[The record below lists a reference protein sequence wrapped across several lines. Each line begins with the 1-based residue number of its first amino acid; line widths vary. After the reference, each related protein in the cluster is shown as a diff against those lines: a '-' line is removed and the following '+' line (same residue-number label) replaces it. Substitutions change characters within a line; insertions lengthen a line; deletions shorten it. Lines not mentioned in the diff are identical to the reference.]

1 MAVIGFGALVYA
13 STGTLF
19 FVSLANAFED
29 DDRDLGPDILTKLGV
44 VRATELSETSGIARS
59 HLYSDA
65 LWCHNDSGHSPT
77 LYLVQF
83 DGTVLAKSRVSKAQN
98 ADWEDIGSFLINGTP
113 YLIVGDVG
121 DNRGRRQN
129 IAFYLMKEPT
139 IELVKGKVVEQ
150 PIETMQKIVAVY
162 EDGPRNC
169 EAIGVSTASRELF
182 LIEKK
187 PLGGSQQPPG
197 IYRLDLAPFFGG
209 QRSGPKKG
217 FSKIRR
223 VADLPVRNVTGM
235 AFSDDSQKVIIRDY
249 LAAHLMVRRAGEN
262 WPERFQRGQAKLVS
276 LPIERQGESI
286 CFESAGNAVITTSE
300 FLTQPI
306 WKVQV
311 EDPSEKD
318 PSEKDPSEKD
328 PSEKDLE
335 GSGRQ

>member
-19 FVSLANAFED
+19 FVSLADAFEG

-44 VRATELSETSGIARS
+44 IRATELSETSGIARS
-59 HLYSDA
+59 HLYPDA

-77 LYLVQF
+77 LYLVHF

-113 YLIVGDVG
+113 YLVVGDVG

-139 IELVKGKVVEQ
+139 IKLVKGKVVEQ
-150 PIETMQKIVAVY
+150 PIKPMQKIVAVY

-169 EAIGVSTASRELF
+169 EAIGVSAANRELF

-187 PLGGSQQPPG
+187 PLGSSRQQPG
-197 IYRLDLAPFFGG
+197 IYRLDLAPFIDG

-223 VADLPVRNVTGM
+223 VADFPVRNVTAM

-262 WPERFQRGQAKLVS
+262 WPERFQRARAKLVS

-286 CFESAGNAVITTSE
+286 CFESTGTAVITTSE
-300 FLTQPI
+300 FPSQPI
-306 WKVQV
+306 WKVQI
-311 EDPSEKD
+311 EDPSDED
-318 PSEKDPSEKD
+318 PADGN
-328 PSEKDLE
+328 LE
-335 GSGRQ
+335 SSGGQ